1 MEGGEEIPTPKGSWG
16 LRGGGGWRTRRIFL
30 PVGVGGGQDLRSG
43 LEEGRRGR
51 GRFIKVVMGKGMGLV
66 NWERFGGS
74 SRARLRDMVVPEGK
88 NSLLKR
94 LVLLLI
100 LY

>member
-1 MEGGEEIPTPKGSWG
+1 
-16 LRGGGGWRTRRIFL
+16 
-30 PVGVGGGQDLRSG
+30 
-43 LEEGRRGR
+43 
-51 GRFIKVVMGKGMGLV
+51 MGKGMGLV

-74 SRARLRDMVVPEGK
+74 SEARLRDMVVPEGK